1 MPAFF
6 HRYLTKRPCSF
17 CCRRLSPS
25 LRRFVSLLQSPCSSP
40 KQYFFYIAPAIID
53 IEVGA
58 MVSDW
63 TNISYA
69 IQLICLPI
77 FVIIYQ
83 NTRACASAIID
94 RAEPASFRSQAPCN
108 FLGWHPAHYAVCSHH
123 DWAFLHNAEF
133 HLAKNCAK
141 SQSTY

>member
-1 MPAFF
+1 MFFLLPQAFTFPASLCQPF
-6 HRYLTKRPCSF
+6 TKPMLF
-17 CCRRLSPS
+17 TET
-25 LRRFVSLLQSPCSSP
+25 V
-40 KQYFFYIAPAIID
+40 FFYIAPAIID

-108 FLGWHPAHYAVCSHH
+108 FLGWHPAHNAVCSHH